1 VLDDCGGRS
10 SAGREALIR
19 SAISRWR
26 YSLIDLTANR
36 LLDFRPGRTGIVG
49 VSRPSADDVL
59 ARLWAGGIFIF
70 RSLKPWPAEPWAGA
84 EAHTQRAD
92 ESERT
97 AGAVA
102 AVPPS
107 APDILDTSKDPDDL
121 DAALRA
127 LMRRS
132 NQECLDRGLPV
143 LYLAFGALAWIDR
156 DGACYTS
163 PLLLVPVRLEATGP
177 RQPPMLEPADDD
189 PVVNPALSPKLSRQG
204 IALPGVDDLAEVT
217 LSGLLDAVRA
227 AVAAQDG
234 WQVSESVALSCF
246 SFMKEAMYRDLLDH
260 EDLVAA
266 HPAVAALAA
275 GGLTGAG
282 PGHVFGEIAGRETGT
297 RTAPEVMPV
306 ILDADSSQ
314 RACIAAALGG
324 RSFVMDGPPG
334 TGKSQTIANMIGVL
348 LHAGKT
354 VLLVSEKAAALDVV
368 RDRLTG
374 AGLGGYL
381 LELYS
386 HKATRKEVAVSLGKA
401 LDTVPA
407 APAAVPRGDVDAAR
421 RRREQLSAY
430 ASALNRVR
438 DPLGYSLHDVLGM
451 IASLHAVPAA
461 PSTGLAPVHLTAEV
475 FGEIRRTAAALAA
488 AWRPAAEGRSFAWRG
503 VTERGSLDD
512 RLYQAAS
519 ALGAL
524 AGVVGVNRALADAT
538 GLTRPSGAQALAR
551 LLDHLKTWPEG
562 LPDEWLTVDTLDAVD
577 AAVAQLAAALTAI
590 AARECHAS
598 QAAGIPWPA
607 IPQPDALPAACARA
621 LAALTPA
628 CADVSCLAAG
638 QITGLA
644 RDFSADADLLEKRLG
659 TLSGLASMLGLHAPA
674 TFSQVND
681 LLVLARLAGEPDRA
695 ERAWLSVPG
704 HQAASAAAQ
713 VLYGA
718 HRALAKAEA
727 DASTYF
733 TRDALRHDVG
743 GLAQR
748 FVNDHHRIGKLSG
761 DYRAGKKTVAAF
773 TREGIAAETAQ
784 EHLGLAAAWKHAA
797 QALAAAEMSH
807 AALLGPH
814 YAGRATDFER
824 LGRALAYA
832 ATALRCARGQ
842 DLSQAAEH
850 ISRDAVPKPV
860 ITTIL
865 AEIRQD
871 LSAWQAALAAPPA
884 TAARPE
890 LLNGTITEAIGWL
903 RAHLGP
909 LHAASEFTRAVSE
922 VTGRQLT
929 FGQAR
934 QLVALREAADSAH
947 AQLAMRDAV
956 FRDLCGLLYAGAAT
970 DVAALRNALEWAR
983 RLRAMIT
990 GGSGPLTPA
999 HLNAA
1004 ERAVPTDRL
1013 AKAADAWRGA
1023 CAALQAAFSPHR
1035 RQELAAE
1042 LDDYQG
1048 GDQLLEV
1055 MFNDTSGR
1063 DEWHAYQ
1070 AARASLAVHGMDAAI
1085 DFCIA
1090 ERVEPAQVPQV
1101 IERTLLQEWA
1111 EYQLRTDPALAP
1123 LRAVGRDALVS
1134 EYQQLDSVLTAVA
1147 AEDIINA
1154 CNARR
1159 PRSDSGESALIYLE
1173 AAKKNKHMP
1182 VRGLIEQARHVTQAL
1197 KPCFMMTPL
1206 AVSQYLPADMH
1217 FDVVIFDEASQ
1228 ISPADAINCIY
1239 RGSALIL
1246 AGDHKQLPPTT
1257 FSGSGARD
1265 DGEEWPEESGET
1277 SDPESVLDLAKGSG
1291 AFQNLT
1297 LRWHYRSRQEALI
1310 AFSNATFY
1318 QGRLVPLPGGDSGAP
1333 DAGIELFYG
1342 EGTYRRGTSRDNPDE
1357 AARVAQRVI
1366 HHYDTRP
1373 ALSLGVVTF
1382 SAAQADAIETAVGK
1396 AREQRPDLDKFFTTD
1411 RLRGFFVKN
1420 AESVQGDER
1429 DVLILSI
1436 GYGPDENGKITMN
1449 FGPLSKQGGWR
1460 RLNVAITRARY
1471 RNEIVSS
1478 IRADDIPKSVTSEG
1492 LKHLR
1497 LYLGYAALGPAALR
1511 TVYLGEGDRGSAA

>member
-1 VLDDCGGRS
+1 MLDDGGGRP
-10 SAGREALIR
+10 AADREALIR
-19 SAISRWR
+19 SAISSWR
-26 YSLIDLTANR
+26 DSLTDLTAANR
-36 LLDFRPGRTGIVG
+36 LIDFRPGRTGIVG

-59 ARLWAGGIFIF
+59 VRLRAGGIFTF
-70 RSLKPWPAEPWAGA
+70 RSLKPWSAEPWAGA
-84 EAHTQRAD
+84 EAHTQPAD

-97 AGAVA
+97 AGAAA
-102 AVPPS
+102 AVPPP
-107 APDILDTSKDPDDL
+107 APYILDTSKDPDDL

-132 NQECLDRGLPV
+132 NQEYLDQGLPV
-143 LYLAFGALAWIDR
+143 LYLAFGTLTWTDR
-156 DGACYTS
+156 DRARYTS
-163 PLLLVPVRLEATGP
+163 PLLLVPVRLVTTEP
-177 RQPPMLEPADDD
+177 RQPPMLEPAGDD
-189 PVVNPALSPKLSRQG
+189 PVVNPALSLKLSRQG
-204 IALPGVDDLAEVT
+204 IVLPEVDDLAEVM

-246 SFMKEAMYRDLLDH
+246 SFTKEATYRDLLDH
-260 EDLVAA
+260 EDLAAA

-275 GGLTGAG
+275 GRLTGAG
-282 PGHVFGEIAGRETGT
+282 AVLDEIAGHKAGRL
-297 RTAPEVMPV
+297 TAPEVIPV
-306 ILDADSSQ
+306 ILGADSSQ
-314 RACIAAALGG
+314 RACIAAVLGG

-334 TGKSQTIANMIGVL
+334 TGKSQTIANMIGAL

-354 VLLVSEKAAALDVV
+354 VLFVSEKAAALDVV
-368 RDRLTG
+368 SDRLAG

-381 LELYS
+381 LELHS

-407 APAAVPRGDVDAAR
+407 APAAMPRMDVDAAR
-421 RRREQLSAY
+421 RRREQLHAY
-430 ASALNRVR
+430 ASAMNRPR
-438 DPLGYSLHDVLGM
+438 DPLGYSLHDVLAM

-461 PSTGLAPVHLTAEV
+461 PATGLAPADLTVEV

-488 AWRPAAEGRSFAWRG
+488 AWRPAAQGRSFAWRG
-503 VTERGSLDD
+503 VTEGGSLDD

-519 ALGAL
+519 ALEEL
-524 AGVVGVNRALADAT
+524 AGVVRVNQTLADAT
-538 GLTRPSGAQALAR
+538 GLTRPSDAQALAG
-551 LLDHLKTWPEG
+551 LLDHLLTWPEG
-562 LPDEWLTVDTLDAVD
+562 LPDEWLTVDMLDVVD

-590 AARECHAS
+590 AARESQAS
-598 QAAGIPWPA
+598 QAAGVPWPA
-607 IPQPDALPAACARA
+607 IPRQDALPVIDSRA
-621 LAALTPA
+621 LAALIPA
-628 CADVSCLAAG
+628 CADVSGLAAG
-638 QITGLA
+638 QIAELA
-644 RDFSADADLLEKRLG
+644 RDFPAGADLLEKRLG
-659 TLSGLASMLGLHAPA
+659 TLSGLARMLGLRAPA
-674 TFSQVND
+674 TFSQAND
-681 LLVLARLAGEPDRA
+681 LLVLARLAGEPDRP

-704 HQAASAAAQ
+704 HQAASTAGR
-713 VLYGA
+713 VLYDA
-718 HRALAKAEA
+718 HRALDRAEA
-727 DASTYF
+727 DASAYF

-748 FVNDHHRIGKLSG
+748 FANDYHRLGKLSG
-761 DYRAGKKTVAAF
+761 DYRADKKTVAAF

-797 QALAAAEMSH
+797 QALAGAEASD
-807 AALLGPH
+807 AALLGP
-814 YAGRATDFER
+814 YYIGRATGFDR
-824 LGRALAYA
+824 LGRALAHA
-832 ATALRCARGQ
+832 ATAVRCARGQ

-860 ITTIL
+860 ITATL
-865 AEIRQD
+865 AQIRQD
-871 LSAWQAALAAPPA
+871 LSAWQATLAPPPA

-890 LLNGTITEAIGWL
+890 LLNGTITEAIWWL
-903 RAHLGP
+903 RAHPGP

-929 FGQAR
+929 FGHAQ
-934 QLVALREAADSAH
+934 QMVALREAADSAH
-947 AQLAMRDAV
+947 AQLTARDDV
-956 FRDLCGLLYAGAAT
+956 FQDLCGQLYAGVAT
-970 DVAALRNALEWAR
+970 NVAALRAALEWAR

-990 GGSGPLTPA
+990 GGAGPLTPA
-999 HLNAA
+999 QLKAA
-1004 ERAVPTDRL
+1004 ESAVPADHL
-1013 AKAADAWRGA
+1013 AKSADAWREA
-1023 CAALQAAFSPHR
+1023 CAALLAAFSPHR
-1035 RQELAAE
+1035 RRELAAE

-1048 GDQLLEV
+1048 GDELFEV

-1070 AARASLAVHGMDAAI
+1070 AARASLAAHGMDAVV

-1101 IERTLLQEWA
+1101 IERALLQDWA

-1123 LRAVGRDALVS
+1123 LRAVGRDTLVS
-1134 EYQQLDSVLTAVA
+1134 GYQQLDSALTAAA
-1147 AEDIINA
+1147 AEDIIRA

-1159 PRSDSGESALIYLE
+1159 PRGDSGESAVIHRE
-1173 AAKKNKHMP
+1173 AGKQKKHMP
-1182 VRGLIEQARHVTQAL
+1182 VRELIEQARHVTQAI
-1197 KPCFMMTPL
+1197 KPCFMMSPL
-1206 AVSQYLPADMH
+1206 AVSQYLPAGMH

-1228 ISPADAINCIY
+1228 ISPADAITCIY

-1246 AGDHKQLPPTT
+1246 AGDQKQLPPTS

-1265 DGEEWPEESGET
+1265 DGEEWPAESEET
-1277 SDPESVLDLAKGSG
+1277 SDLESVLDLAKRSG

-1297 LRWHYRSRQEALI
+1297 LRWHYRSRHKALI
-1310 AFSNATFY
+1310 AFSNAAFY
-1318 QGRLVPLPGGDSGAP
+1318 EGRLVSLPGGDSGGP
-1333 DAGIELFYG
+1333 DAGAELFYG
-1342 EGTYRRGTSRDNPDE
+1342 EGVYRRGTSRDNPDE

-1382 SAAQADAIETAVGK
+1382 SEAQAGAIETAVGK
-1396 AREQRPDLDKFFTTD
+1396 AREQRPDLDRFFTTD

-1436 GYGPDENGKITMN
+1436 GYGPDENGKVTMN

-1478 IRADDIPKSVTSEG
+1478 IRASDIPASVTSEG
-1492 LKHLR
+1492 LR
-1497 LYLGYAALGPAALR
+1497 YLCHYLDYAARG
-1511 TVYLGEGDRGSAA
+1511 TVRAQHRLSG